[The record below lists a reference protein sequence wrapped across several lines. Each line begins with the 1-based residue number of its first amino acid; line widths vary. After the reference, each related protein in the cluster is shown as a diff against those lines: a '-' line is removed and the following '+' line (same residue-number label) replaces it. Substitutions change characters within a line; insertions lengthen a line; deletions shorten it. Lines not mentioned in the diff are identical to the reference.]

1 MEITCCHD
9 FVAKFPSHQILL
21 KNSTLNWFD
30 EKKLRGSE
38 FHSAHQ
44 VWESTIKRDH
54 TQKIREIDS
63 LVTTLTKT
71 LIWRKN
77 VDFSVKIVIAC
88 YTQCGNYGNTLLW
101 KLLRLSRTHFWQK
114 FREINGF
121 TKEITKELIWRNIFL
136 VRPNFSF
143 FHIVGNLLSL
153 FFGKNF
159 VKLMLFKFTK

>member
-77 VDFSVKIVIAC
+77 VDFSVKIVIAFYC
-88 YTQCGNYGNTLLW
+88 TFPHCVWVDFTKFFKHVSVVEKRTVWKNKTFSLALITKYFVKAAFSVSAQCG
-101 KLLRLSRTHFWQK
+101 KRR
-114 FREINGF
+114 
-121 TKEITKELIWRNIFL
+121 
-136 VRPNFSF
+136 
-143 FHIVGNLLSL
+143 NLLPCHAIFFRQINLGQGSL
-153 FFGKNF
+153 A
-159 VKLMLFKFTK
+159 